1 MSLREGT
8 VKRRTSLWAS
18 EEWSKHASTPKHF
31 WLNTRTHAHT
41 HTKHPFPSVELSGV
55 AEGEGSDSV
64 CVTVL
69 MLPVEVGV
77 VVGVG
82 HGVAVAVAV
91 VEPSRVVRSKYWLRM
106 SERRKKRKGRWSVWL
121 ASTVIF
127 IY

>member
-1 MSLREGT
+1 M
-8 VKRRTSLWAS
+8 
-18 EEWSKHASTPKHF
+18 
-31 WLNTRTHAHT
+31 
-41 HTKHPFPSVELSGV
+41 

-91 VEPSRVVRSKYWLRM
+91 VEPPRVVRSKYWLRM